1 MKKQVLLIALFGGM
15 YMQSF
20 SQSLADAVKDYRY
33 ERYQRAEQTL
43 NQLTKQEPAQISN
56 WYWLVRTELSK
67 NDVQQAG
74 KVLASVP
81 ADLTNQPYYKIIQG
95 SIALAKG
102 DSVTAKNNFEAAIG
116 TARKKDPLVQIAVA
130 EAEIDADKG
139 NLPYALDLLAEAAK
153 KEKKNPAIYLAI
165 GDAYRKLYNGSE
177 AFRNYQ
183 LASEL
188 NPKDP
193 VVFYKIGKIYQTQ
206 NNEPVFTEYYS
217 KAIEADP
224 DYGPV
229 YYQLYLAAY
238 YKDVNKA
245 MEYLQKYIAHT
256 DPDIKNKYLLTDLYY
271 VSKKYNEAINE
282 AGQLVAA
289 EGKQAKPRIY
299 KLLAYSYDA
308 LNNNNAAEENLKKY
322 FAAENDTNYAA
333 KDFELMGSIA
343 EKKKQLADAAV
354 WYEKAA
360 LLEKDPAQK
369 TDIAR
374 KLASFYKAQKLY
386 EKQAH
391 WMGELYTLA
400 PAKLTNVDIFSW
412 GVANYNAHDYKMA
425 DSVFAIY
432 EQKYPEQSFGYYW
445 RARSNAA
452 IDTAMETGIA
462 VPHYEELIKVGMK
475 DSANANTR
483 KWLIQAYG
491 YIAAFKVNK
500 EKQYDEAL
508 NCYDKILQLDPGN
521 NDAEKYKGILEK
533 MIETKPTDNG
543 GNNNSSKPSDT
554 SKNQ

>member
-1 MKKQVLLIALFGGM
+1 MTLCGGM
-15 YMQSF
+15 YMQSN

-43 NQLTKQEPAQISN
+43 QQLTKQEPAQISN
-56 WYWLVRTELSK
+56 WYWLVRTELGK
-67 NDVQQAG
+67 NDVQKASS
-74 KVLASVP
+74 VLSTIP
-81 ADLTNQPYYKIIQG
+81 ADLNGQPYYKIIEG

-102 DSVTAKNNFEAAIG
+102 DTVTAKNDFEAAIG
-116 TARKKDPLVQIAVA
+116 TGRKKDALVQIAVA
-130 EAEIDADKG
+130 EAEIGADKG
-139 NLPYALDLLAEAAK
+139 NLQYAMDLLTEATR
-153 KEKKNPAIYLAI
+153 KEKKNPALYIAM

-183 LASEL
+183 QAAEL
-188 NPKDP
+188 DSKDP

-282 AGQLVAA
+282 ANQLVTA
-289 EGKQAKPRIY
+289 EGKEAKPRIY

-308 LNNNNAAEENLKKY
+308 LNNNNAAEENMKKY

-343 EKKKQLADAAV
+343 EKKKQITDAAT

-360 LLEKDPAQK
+360 MMEKDSIQK
-369 TDIAR
+369 ADIAR
-374 KLASFYKAQKLY
+374 KLSSFYKAQKLY
-386 EKQAH
+386 DKQAH

-432 EQKYPEQSFGYYW
+432 EEKYPDQSFGYYW

-452 IDTAMETGIA
+452 MDTAMETGIA
-462 VPHYEELIKVGMK
+462 IPHYEELIKVGMK

-500 EKQYDEAL
+500 EKQYNDAL
-508 NCYDKILQLDPGN
+508 ECYDKILQLDPGN

-533 MIETKPTDNG
+533 MIETKPADNSA
-543 GNNNSSKPSDT
+543 NSNSKPSDT
-554 SKNQ
+554 TKNQ

>member
-1 MKKQVLLIALFGGM
+1 MTLCGGM
-15 YMQSF
+15 YMQSN

-43 NQLTKQEPAQISN
+43 QQLTKQEPAQISN
-56 WYWLVRTELSK
+56 WYWLVRTELGK
-67 NDVQQAG
+67 NDVQKASS
-74 KVLASVP
+74 VLSTIP
-81 ADLTNQPYYKIIQG
+81 ADLNGQPYYKIIEG

-102 DSVTAKNNFEAAIG
+102 DTVTAKNDFEAAIG
-116 TARKKDPLVQIAVA
+116 TGRKKDALVQIAVA
-130 EAEIDADKG
+130 EAEIGADKG
-139 NLPYALDLLAEAAK
+139 NLQYAMDLLTEATR
-153 KEKKNPAIYLAI
+153 KEKKNPALYIAM

-183 LASEL
+183 QAAEL
-188 NPKDP
+188 DSKDP

-282 AGQLVAA
+282 ANQLVTA
-289 EGKQAKPRIY
+289 EGKEAKPRIY

-308 LNNNNAAEENLKKY
+308 LNNNTAAEENMKKY
-322 FAAENDTNYAA
+322 FASENDTNYAA

-343 EKKKQLADAAV
+343 EKKQQITDAAT

-360 LLEKDPAQK
+360 MMEKDSIQK
-369 TDIAR
+369 ADIAR
-374 KLASFYKAQKLY
+374 KLSAFYKVQKLY
-386 EKQAH
+386 DKQAH

-432 EQKYPEQSFGYYW
+432 EEKYPDQSFGYYW

-452 IDTAMETGIA
+452 MDTAMETGIA
-462 VPHYEELIKVGMK
+462 IPHYEELIKVGMK

-500 EKQYDEAL
+500 EKQYNDAL
-508 NCYDKILQLDPGN
+508 ECYDKILQLDPGN

-533 MIETKPTDNG
+533 MIETKPADNSA
-543 GNNNSSKPSDT
+543 NSNSKPSDT
-554 SKNQ
+554 TKNQ

>member
-1 MKKQVLLIALFGGM
+1 MTLCGGM
-15 YMQSF
+15 YMQSN

-43 NQLTKQEPAQISN
+43 QQLTKQEPAQISN
-56 WYWLVRTELSK
+56 WYWLVRTELGK
-67 NDVQQAG
+67 NDIQKASS
-74 KVLASVP
+74 VLSTIP
-81 ADLTNQPYYKIIQG
+81 ADLNGQPYYKIIEG

-102 DSVTAKNNFEAAIG
+102 DTVTAKNDFEAAIG
-116 TARKKDPLVQIAVA
+116 TGRKKDALVQIAVA
-130 EAEIDADKG
+130 EAEIGADKG
-139 NLPYALDLLAEAAK
+139 NLQYAMDLLTEATR
-153 KEKKNPAIYLAI
+153 KEKKNPALYIAM

-183 LASEL
+183 QAAEL
-188 NPKDP
+188 DSKDP

-282 AGQLVAA
+282 ANQLVTA
-289 EGKQAKPRIY
+289 EGKEAKPRIY

-308 LNNNNAAEENLKKY
+308 LNNNTAAEENMKKY
-322 FAAENDTNYAA
+322 FASENDTNYAA

-343 EKKKQLADAAV
+343 EKKQQITDAAT

-360 LLEKDPAQK
+360 MMEKDSIQK
-369 TDIAR
+369 ADIAR
-374 KLASFYKAQKLY
+374 KLSSFYKAQKLY
-386 EKQAH
+386 DKQAH

-432 EQKYPEQSFGYYW
+432 EEKYPDQSFGYYW

-452 IDTAMETGIA
+452 MDTAMETGIA
-462 VPHYEELIKVGMK
+462 IPHYEELIKVGMK

-500 EKQYDEAL
+500 EKQYNDAL
-508 NCYDKILQLDPGN
+508 ECYDKILQLDPGN

-533 MIETKPTDNG
+533 MIETKPADNSA
-543 GNNNSSKPSDT
+543 NSNSKPSDT
-554 SKNQ
+554 TKNQ